1 MMSLFEGANE
11 YVKESD
17 WKDLSLIKFC
27 LCAIGIMIGI
37 NVPREKKKTV
47 LIGASVIFAMTY
59 VPLMSK
65 FIRLMLKSDN

>member
-1 MMSLFEGANE
+1 MKSLFEGANE

-65 FIRLMLKSDN
+65 FIRLMLKSHN

>member
-1 MMSLFEGANE
+1 MKSLFEGANE

-17 WKDLSLIKFC
+17 WKDLSLVKFC

>member
-1 MMSLFEGANE
+1 MKSLFDGANE

-37 NVPREKKKTV
+37 NVPRKKKKTV
-47 LIGASVIFAMTY
+47 LIGASVVFTLTY

-65 FIRLMLKSDN
+65 FLRLMLKSDK